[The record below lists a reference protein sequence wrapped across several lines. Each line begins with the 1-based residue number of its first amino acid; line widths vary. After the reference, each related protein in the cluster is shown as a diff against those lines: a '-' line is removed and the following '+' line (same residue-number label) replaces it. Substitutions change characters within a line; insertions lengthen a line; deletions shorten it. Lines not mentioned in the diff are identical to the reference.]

1 MFDSKDKARIAECEK
16 EIEYLNRQV
25 MELHELYNIMRRRI
39 TDCEQ
44 NTKPSIICGME
55 VFRKE

>member
-44 NTKPSIICGME
+44 NTKSTCLDDMDL
-55 VFRKE
+55 FKKD